1 MCEILRRRL
10 DIVVLKLIGEYQ
22 SGFVAN
28 RGTTDSIF
36 AYQRICEILRDREQT
51 LHTAFIDFR
60 KAFDSVNFTL
70 LFTILKC
77 VGVPEQLV
85 DLIESLY
92 SDANFKVRLDDG
104 HSDVIHPVV
113 GVRQGCIL
121 SPLLFIVFLDTCLKL
136 VTTVDT
142 VGLIAIDGMLLE
154 VLGYADGL
162 AWMNTHE
169 SGLQDR
175 LTLID
180 SIFRRVGM
188 LLSVEKTETMTHE
201 FDPVGYDV
209 TEFSVNGTVLK
220 DSSTFPYLGSSQNK
234 LLSTS
239 DTIKFRMSK
248 ASGAFHAL
256 SDLWKRPLKLHVKGL
271 IFDTLVR
278 GVLLHGS
285 ETWVTKASDIRM
297 LETFEMSCVRTIL
310 RVSKLEHI
318 RSIDL
323 RRRLRLDAG
332 IEECVVRSRL
342 RYFGHV
348 VRLGPDTMLYK
359 LAFCEESH
367 QTVGRPLKTWLTC
380 IREDLKY
387 RRIEGIETAKHLV
400 KKGRDSYRNRVV
412 YDTRPP

>member
-1 MCEILRRRL
+1 VCEILRRRL
-10 DIVVLKLIGEYQ
+10 EIVVLKLIGEYQ

-154 VLGYADGL
+154 VLGYADDL

-188 LLSVEKTETMTHE
+188 LLSVEKTETVTHE
-201 FDPVGYDV
+201 FDPVGRMMSRSFMLMVRY
-209 TEFSVNGTVLK
+209 
-220 DSSTFPYLGSSQNK
+220 SSTFPYLGSSQNK

-256 SDLWKRPLKLHVKGL
+256 SDLWPEE
-271 IFDTLVR
+271 TLEV
-278 GVLLHGS
+278 
-285 ETWVTKASDIRM
+285 AS
-297 LETFEMSCVRTIL
+297 
-310 RVSKLEHI
+310 
-318 RSIDL
+318 
-323 RRRLRLDAG
+323 
-332 IEECVVRSRL
+332 
-342 RYFGHV
+342 
-348 VRLGPDTMLYK
+348 
-359 LAFCEESH
+359 
-367 QTVGRPLKTWLTC
+367 
-380 IREDLKY
+380 
-387 RRIEGIETAKHLV
+387 
-400 KKGRDSYRNRVV
+400 
-412 YDTRPP
+412 